1 MPIEVLSIGPVQT
14 MKANVVYALPAVEVV
29 MYTDGATP
37 TMTQS
42 LTQAFTLSTPVT
54 FTSGVAKPSGAFI
67 KATADT
73 QVILKRD

>member
-1 MPIEVLSIGPVQT
+1 MPIEVLSIGPIQT
-14 MKANVVYALPAVEVV
+14 MRANVVYALPAVNVT

-42 LTQAFTLSTPVT
+42 LTQAFTANTPVT
-54 FTSGVAKPSGAFI
+54 FTAGVASPTGAFI

-73 QVILKRD
+73 LVILKRD